1 MYCAVESKYGYL
13 VVTEVTDDG
22 DVSVYIIPS

>member
-1 MYCAVESKYGYL
+1 MYCAVESKDGYL